1 MAECDS
7 NVDPVSSLV
16 HSGCEGYR
24 DVLFNAIYSTHST
37 QSSVIVFSLANEAMY
52 QLPSSVE
59 ENGTKCTEYC
69 LNCIV
74 KFLDLHGLQMVDCI
88 CEYMG
93 PWNILVQ
100 CMCSGMAC
108 LLHWR

>member
-7 NVDPVSSLV
+7 NVDAVSSLV
-16 HSGCEGYR
+16 HSGGEGYR
-24 DVLFNAIYSTHST
+24 DVLCNARYST
-37 QSSVIVFSLANEAMY
+37 QSSVIVFSLANEATY

-59 ENGTKCTEYC
+59 ENGTKSTEYC
-69 LNCIV
+69 LNCIL
-74 KFLDLHGLQMVDCI
+74 KFLDLRGLQMVDCI

-108 LLHWR
+108 LLH

>member
-24 DVLFNAIYSTHST
+24 DVLCNAIYNT
-37 QSSVIVFSLANEAMY
+37 QSSVIVFSLANEATY

-69 LNCIV
+69 LNCIL
-74 KFLDLHGLQMVDCI
+74 KFLDLHGLQMIAFVSTWA
-88 CEYMG
+88 G

-108 LLHWR
+108 LLQWRR